1 MGKSIE
7 EEILKELDSDV
18 ATILATDVHHAVSEA
33 HKEVVE
39 NDWYDMYEPR
49 IYKRRKERKGLIDE
63 NNFQIGISGDIQ
75 NGMTYTFENIT
86 KDNPYGKFGFGYE
99 PFYSSLEGENFL
111 IDMIAEDKLRP
122 INNKVEL
129 MDLTVEL
136 LEGMGEDE
144 KALVE
149 GLKKLGWKAL

>member
-18 ATILATDVHHAVSEA
+18 ATILATDVHNAVSEA
-33 HKEVVE
+33 HKEVIE
-39 NDWYDMYEPR
+39 SDWYDRYEPSV
-49 IYKRRKERKGLIDE
+49 YRRRTERKGLIDE

-75 NGMTYTFENIT
+75 NGMIYTFENIT
-86 KDNPYGKFGFGYE
+86 KDNPYVFGR
-99 PFYSSLEGENFL
+99 PFYDGLEGNELL
-111 IDMIAEDKLRP
+111 INMIAEEILRP
-122 INNKVEL
+122 VYNKVEL

-149 GLKKLGWKAL
+149 GLKKLGWKAV

>member
-18 ATILATDVHHAVSEA
+18 ATILATDVHNAVSQA
-33 HKEVVE
+33 HKEVIE
-39 NDWYDMYEPR
+39 SDWYDKYEPKV
-49 IYKRRKERKGLIDE
+49 YKRRTERKGLIDE

-75 NGMTYTFENIT
+75 NGMIYTFENIT
-86 KDNPYGKFGFGYE
+86 KDNPYIFGS
-99 PFYSSLEGENFL
+99 PFYDGLEGTNLL
-111 IDMIAEDKLRP
+111 IDMIAEESLRP
-122 INNKVEL
+122 VHNRVEL

-149 GLKKLGWKAL
+149 GLKKLGWKAV

>member
-18 ATILATDVHHAVSEA
+18 ATILATDVHNAVSEA

-39 NDWYDMYEPR
+39 SDWYDKYEPSV
-49 IYKRRKERKGLIDE
+49 YRRRTERKGLIDE

-86 KDNPYGKFGFGYE
+86 KDNPYVFGH
-99 PFYSSLEGENFL
+99 PFYDGLEGNELL
-111 IDMIAEDKLRP
+111 INMIAEEILRP
-122 INNKVEL
+122 VYNKVEL

-149 GLKKLGWKAL
+149 GLKKLGWKAV

>member
-18 ATILATDVHHAVSEA
+18 ATILATDVHNAVSEA

-39 NDWYDMYEPR
+39 SDWYDKYEPKV
-49 IYKRRKERKGLIDE
+49 YKRRKERKGLIDE
-63 NNFQIGISGDIQ
+63 NNFQIGISGDIE

-86 KDNPYGKFGFGYE
+86 KDNPYIFGS
-99 PFYSSLEGENFL
+99 PFYDGLEGTNLL
-111 IDMIAEDKLRP
+111 IDMIAEESLRP
-122 INNKVEL
+122 VHNRVEL

-136 LEGMGEDE
+136 LEGMREDE

-149 GLKKLGWKAL
+149 GLKKLGWKAV

>member
-18 ATILATDVHHAVSEA
+18 ATILATDVHNAVSQA
-33 HKEVVE
+33 HKEVIE
-39 NDWYDMYEPR
+39 SDWYDKYDPQV
-49 IYKRRKERKGLIDE
+49 YRRRTARKGLIDE

-75 NGMTYTFENIT
+75 NGMIYTFENIT
-86 KDNPYGKFGFGYE
+86 KDNPYVFGH
-99 PFYSSLEGENFL
+99 PFYDGLEGNELL
-111 IDMIAEDKLRP
+111 INMIAEEILRP
-122 INNKVEL
+122 VYNKVEL

-149 GLKKLGWKAL
+149 GLKKLGWKAV

>member
-18 ATILATDVHHAVSEA
+18 ATILATDVHNAVSEA
-33 HKEVVE
+33 HKEVIE
-39 NDWYDMYEPR
+39 SDWYDKYEPKV
-49 IYKRRKERKGLIDE
+49 YKRRKERKGLIDE

-75 NGMTYTFENIT
+75 NGMIYTFENIT
-86 KDNPYGKFGFGYE
+86 KDNPYIFGS
-99 PFYSSLEGENFL
+99 PFYDSLEGTNLL
-111 IDMIAEDKLRP
+111 IDMIAEESLRP
-122 INNKVEL
+122 VHNRVEL
-129 MDLTVEL
+129 MNLTVEL

-149 GLKKLGWKAL
+149 GLKKLGWKAV

>member
-18 ATILATDVHHAVSEA
+18 ATILATDVHNAVSEA
-33 HKEVVE
+33 HKEVIE
-39 NDWYDMYEPR
+39 SDWYDKYEPSV
-49 IYKRRKERKGLIDE
+49 YRRRTARKGLIDE
-63 NNFQIGISGDIQ
+63 NNFQIGISGDIE

-86 KDNPYGKFGFGYE
+86 KDNPYVFGH
-99 PFYSSLEGENFL
+99 PFYDGLEGNELL
-111 IDMIAEDKLRP
+111 INMIAEEILRP
-122 INNKVEL
+122 VYNKVEL

-149 GLKKLGWKAL
+149 GLKKLGWKAV

>member
-18 ATILATDVHHAVSEA
+18 ATILATDVHNAVSEA

-39 NDWYDMYEPR
+39 SDWYDKYDPQV
-49 IYKRRKERKGLIDE
+49 YRRRTARKGLIDD
-63 NNFQIGISGDIQ
+63 NNYIFRVSGNIE

-86 KDNPYGKFGFGYE
+86 KDNPYVFGHPYYDG
-99 PFYSSLEGENFL
+99 LEGNELL
-111 IDMIAEDKLRP
+111 INMIAEEILRP
-122 INNKVEL
+122 VYNKVEL

-149 GLKKLGWKAL
+149 GLKKLGWKAV

>member
-18 ATILATDVHHAVSEA
+18 ATILATDVHNAVSEA
-33 HKEVVE
+33 HKEVIE
-39 NDWYDMYEPR
+39 SDWYDKYDPQV
-49 IYKRRKERKGLIDE
+49 YRRRTARKGLIDE

-75 NGMTYTFENIT
+75 NGMIYTFENIT
-86 KDNPYGKFGFGYE
+86 KDNPYVFGH
-99 PFYSSLEGENFL
+99 PFYDGLEGNELL
-111 IDMIAEDKLRP
+111 INMIAEEILRP
-122 INNKVEL
+122 VYNKVEL

-149 GLKKLGWKAL
+149 GLKKLGWKAV

>member
-18 ATILATDVHHAVSEA
+18 ATILATDVHNAVSQA
-33 HKEVVE
+33 HKEVIE
-39 NDWYDMYEPR
+39 SDWYDKYEPSV
-49 IYKRRKERKGLIDE
+49 YRRRTARKGLIDE
-63 NNFQIGISGDIQ
+63 NNFQIGISGDIE

-86 KDNPYGKFGFGYE
+86 KDNPYVFGR
-99 PFYSSLEGENFL
+99 PFYDGLEGNELL
-111 IDMIAEDKLRP
+111 INMIAEEILRP
-122 INNKVEL
+122 VYNKVEL

-149 GLKKLGWKAL
+149 GLKKLGWKAV

>member
-18 ATILATDVHHAVSEA
+18 ATILATDVHNAVSQA

-39 NDWYDMYEPR
+39 SDWYDKYDPQV
-49 IYKRRKERKGLIDE
+49 YRRRTARKGLIDE

-75 NGMTYTFENIT
+75 NGMIYTFENIT
-86 KDNPYGKFGFGYE
+86 KDNPYVFGH
-99 PFYSSLEGENFL
+99 PFYDGLEGNELL
-111 IDMIAEDKLRP
+111 INMIAEEILRP
-122 INNKVEL
+122 VYNKVEL

-149 GLKKLGWKAL
+149 GLKKLGWKAV

>member
-18 ATILATDVHHAVSEA
+18 ATILATDVHNAVSEA

-39 NDWYDMYEPR
+39 SDWYDKYEPSV
-49 IYKRRKERKGLIDE
+49 YRRRTARKGLIDE
-63 NNFQIGISGDIQ
+63 NNFQIGISGDIE

-86 KDNPYGKFGFGYE
+86 KDNPYVFGR
-99 PFYSSLEGENFL
+99 PFYDGLEGNELL
-111 IDMIAEDKLRP
+111 INMIAEEILRP
-122 INNKVEL
+122 VYNKVEL

-149 GLKKLGWKAL
+149 GLKKLGWKAV

>member
-18 ATILATDVHHAVSEA
+18 ATILATDVHNAVSQA
-33 HKEVVE
+33 HKEVIE
-39 NDWYDMYEPR
+39 SDWYDRYEPKV
-49 IYKRRKERKGLIDE
+49 YKRRKERKGLIDE

-75 NGMTYTFENIT
+75 NGMIYTFENIT
-86 KDNPYGKFGFGYE
+86 KDNPYIFGS
-99 PFYSSLEGENFL
+99 PFYDGLEGTNL
-111 IDMIAEDKLRP
+111 LVDMIAEESLRP
-122 INNKVEL
+122 VHNRVEL

-149 GLKKLGWKAL
+149 GLKKLGWKAV

>member
-7 EEILKELDSDV
+7 KEILTELDSDV
-18 ATILATDVHHAVSEA
+18 ATILATDVHNAVSQA
-33 HKEVVE
+33 HKEVIE
-39 NDWYDMYEPR
+39 SDWYDRYEPKV
-49 IYKRRKERKGLIDE
+49 YQRRTERKGLTDE
-63 NNFQIGISGDIQ
+63 NNFQIGISGNIE

-86 KDNPYGKFGFGYE
+86 KDNPYIFGS
-99 PFYSSLEGENFL
+99 PFYDGLEGTNLL
-111 IDMIAEDKLRP
+111 IDMIAEEHLRP
-122 INNKVEL
+122 VHNRVEL

-149 GLKKLGWKAL
+149 GLKKLGWKAV

>member
-18 ATILATDVHHAVSEA
+18 ATILATDVHNAVSEA
-33 HKEVVE
+33 HKEVIE
-39 NDWYDMYEPR
+39 SDWYDKYEPSV
-49 IYKRRKERKGLIDE
+49 YRRRTARKGLIDE

-75 NGMTYTFENIT
+75 NGMIYTFENIT
-86 KDNPYGKFGFGYE
+86 KDNPYVFGH
-99 PFYSSLEGENFL
+99 PFYDGLEGNELL
-111 IDMIAEDKLRP
+111 INMIAEEILRP
-122 INNKVEL
+122 VYNKVEL

-149 GLKKLGWKAL
+149 GLKKLGWKAV

>member
-18 ATILATDVHHAVSEA
+18 ATILATDVHNAVSEA
-33 HKEVVE
+33 HKEVIE
-39 NDWYDMYEPR
+39 SDWYDKYEPSV
-49 IYKRRKERKGLIDE
+49 YRRRTERKGLIDE

-86 KDNPYGKFGFGYE
+86 KDNPYVFGH
-99 PFYSSLEGENFL
+99 PFYDGLEGNELL
-111 IDMIAEDKLRP
+111 INMIAEEILRP
-122 INNKVEL
+122 VYNKVEL

-149 GLKKLGWKAL
+149 GLKKLGWKAV

>member
-18 ATILATDVHHAVSEA
+18 ATILATDVHNAVSQA

-39 NDWYDMYEPR
+39 SDWYDKYEPSV
-49 IYKRRKERKGLIDE
+49 YRRRTERKGLIDE

-75 NGMTYTFENIT
+75 NGMIYTFENIT
-86 KDNPYGKFGFGYE
+86 KDNPYVFGH
-99 PFYSSLEGENFL
+99 PFYDGLEGNELL
-111 IDMIAEDKLRP
+111 INMIAEEILRP
-122 INNKVEL
+122 VYNKVEL

-149 GLKKLGWKAL
+149 GLKKLGWKAV

>member
-18 ATILATDVHHAVSEA
+18 ATILATDVHNAVSEA
-33 HKEVVE
+33 HKEVIE
-39 NDWYDMYEPR
+39 SDWYDKYEPKV
-49 IYKRRKERKGLIDE
+49 YKRRKERKGLTDE

-75 NGMTYTFENIT
+75 NGMIYTFENIT
-86 KDNPYGKFGFGYE
+86 KDNPYIFGS
-99 PFYSSLEGENFL
+99 PFYDGLEGTNLL
-111 IDMIAEDKLRP
+111 IDMIAEESLRP
-122 INNKVEL
+122 VHNRVEL

-149 GLKKLGWKAL
+149 GLKKLGWKAV

>member
-18 ATILATDVHHAVSEA
+18 ATILATDVHNAVSEA

-39 NDWYDMYEPR
+39 SDWYDKYEPKV
-49 IYKRRKERKGLIDE
+49 YKRRTARKGLIDE

-75 NGMTYTFENIT
+75 NGMIYTFENIT
-86 KDNPYGKFGFGYE
+86 KDNPYVFGH
-99 PFYSSLEGENFL
+99 PFYEGLEGNELL
-111 IDMIAEDKLRP
+111 INMIAEEILRP
-122 INNKVEL
+122 VYNKVEL

-149 GLKKLGWKAL
+149 GLKKLGWKAV

>member
-7 EEILKELDSDV
+7 KEILKELDSDV
-18 ATILATDVHHAVSEA
+18 ATILATDVHNAVSEA

-39 NDWYDMYEPR
+39 SDWYDKYEPSV
-49 IYKRRKERKGLIDE
+49 YKRRKERKGLIDE
-63 NNFQIGISGDIQ
+63 NNFQIGISGDIE

-86 KDNPYGKFGFGYE
+86 KDNPYIFGS
-99 PFYSSLEGENFL
+99 PFYDGLEGTNLL
-111 IDMIAEDKLRP
+111 INMIAEEVNLRP
-122 INNKVEL
+122 VYNKVEL

-149 GLKKLGWKAL
+149 GLKKLGWKAV

>member
-18 ATILATDVHHAVSEA
+18 ATILATDVHNAVSQA

-39 NDWYDMYEPR
+39 SDWYDKYEPSV
-49 IYKRRKERKGLIDE
+49 YRRRTERKGLIDE

-75 NGMTYTFENIT
+75 NGMIYTFENIT
-86 KDNPYGKFGFGYE
+86 KDNPYIFGS
-99 PFYSSLEGENFL
+99 PFYDGLEGNELL
-111 IDMIAEDKLRP
+111 INMIAEEILRP
-122 INNKVEL
+122 VYNKVEL

-149 GLKKLGWKAL
+149 GLKKLGWKAV

>member
-18 ATILATDVHHAVSEA
+18 ATILATDVHNAVSQA
-33 HKEVVE
+33 HKEVIE
-39 NDWYDMYEPR
+39 SDWYDKYEPKV
-49 IYKRRKERKGLIDE
+49 YKRRKERKGLIDE

-75 NGMTYTFENIT
+75 NGMIYTFENIT
-86 KDNPYGKFGFGYE
+86 KDNPYIFGS
-99 PFYSSLEGENFL
+99 PFYDGLEGTNLL
-111 IDMIAEDKLRP
+111 IDMIAEESLRP
-122 INNKVEL
+122 VHNRVEL

-149 GLKKLGWKAL
+149 GLKKLGWKAV

>member
-18 ATILATDVHHAVSEA
+18 ATILATDVHNAVSEA

-39 NDWYDMYEPR
+39 SDWYDKYEPKV
-49 IYKRRKERKGLIDE
+49 YKRRTARKGLIDE

-75 NGMTYTFENIT
+75 NGMIYTFENIT
-86 KDNPYGKFGFGYE
+86 KDNPYVFGH
-99 PFYSSLEGENFL
+99 PFYDGLEGNELL
-111 IDMIAEDKLRP
+111 INMIAEEILRP
-122 INNKVEL
+122 VYNKVEL

-149 GLKKLGWKAL
+149 GLKKLGWKAV

>member
-18 ATILATDVHHAVSEA
+18 ATILATDVHNAVSEA
-33 HKEVVE
+33 HKEVIE
-39 NDWYDMYEPR
+39 SDWYDKYEPSV
-49 IYKRRKERKGLIDE
+49 YRRRTARKGLIDE
-63 NNFQIGISGDIQ
+63 NNFQIGISGDIE

-86 KDNPYGKFGFGYE
+86 KDNPYVFGR
-99 PFYSSLEGENFL
+99 PFYDGLEGNELL
-111 IDMIAEDKLRP
+111 INMIAEEILRP
-122 INNKVEL
+122 VYNKVEL

-149 GLKKLGWKAL
+149 GLKKLGWKAV

>member
-18 ATILATDVHHAVSEA
+18 ATILATDVHNAVSEA
-33 HKEVVE
+33 HKEVIE
-39 NDWYDMYEPR
+39 SDWYDKYEPSV
-49 IYKRRKERKGLIDE
+49 YRRRTARKGLIDE

-86 KDNPYGKFGFGYE
+86 KDNPYVFGR
-99 PFYSSLEGENFL
+99 PFYDGLEGTNLL
-111 IDMIAEDKLRP
+111 INMIAEEHLRP
-122 INNKVEL
+122 VHNRVEL

-149 GLKKLGWKAL
+149 GLKKLGWKAE

>member
-18 ATILATDVHHAVSEA
+18 ATILATDVHNAVSQA
-33 HKEVVE
+33 HKEVIE
-39 NDWYDMYEPR
+39 SDWYDRYEPKV
-49 IYKRRKERKGLIDE
+49 YKRRKERKGLIDE

-75 NGMTYTFENIT
+75 NGMIYTFENIT
-86 KDNPYGKFGFGYE
+86 KDNPYIFGS
-99 PFYSSLEGENFL
+99 PFYDGLEGNELL
-111 IDMIAEDKLRP
+111 INMIAEEILRP
-122 INNKVEL
+122 VYNKVEL

-149 GLKKLGWKAL
+149 GLKKLGWKAV

>member
-18 ATILATDVHHAVSEA
+18 ATILATDVHNAVSEA
-33 HKEVVE
+33 HKEVIE
-39 NDWYDMYEPR
+39 SDWYDKYEPKV
-49 IYKRRKERKGLIDE
+49 YKRRKERKGLIDE

-75 NGMTYTFENIT
+75 NGMIYTFENIT
-86 KDNPYGKFGFGYE
+86 KDNPYIFGS
-99 PFYSSLEGENFL
+99 PFYDGLEGTNLL
-111 IDMIAEDKLRP
+111 IDMIAEESLRP
-122 INNKVEL
+122 VHNRVEL

-149 GLKKLGWKAL
+149 GLKKLGWKAV

>member
-18 ATILATDVHHAVSEA
+18 ATILATDVHNAVSEA

-39 NDWYDMYEPR
+39 SDWYDKYEPKV
-49 IYKRRKERKGLIDE
+49 YRRRTARKGLIDE

-75 NGMTYTFENIT
+75 NGMIYTFENIT
-86 KDNPYGKFGFGYE
+86 KDNPYVFGH
-99 PFYSSLEGENFL
+99 PFYDGLEGNELL
-111 IDMIAEDKLRP
+111 INMIAEEILRP
-122 INNKVEL
+122 VYNKVEL

-149 GLKKLGWKAL
+149 GLKKLGWKAV

>member
-39 NDWYDMYEPR
+39 NDWYDRYEPKV
-49 IYKRRKERKGLIDE
+49 YKRRKERKGLIDE

-86 KDNPYGKFGFGYE
+86 KDNPYIFGS
-99 PFYSSLEGENFL
+99 PFYDGLEGKNLL
-111 IDMIAEDKLRP
+111 INMIAEEENLRP
-122 INNKVEL
+122 VHNRVEL

-149 GLKKLGWKAL
+149 GLKKLGWKAV

>member
-18 ATILATDVHHAVSEA
+18 ATILATDVHNAVSQA
-33 HKEVVE
+33 HKEVIE
-39 NDWYDMYEPR
+39 NDWYDMYEPKA
-49 IYKRRKERKGLIDE
+49 YKRRKERKGLIDE

-86 KDNPYGKFGFGYE
+86 KDNPYTFGS
-99 PFYSSLEGENFL
+99 PFYDGLEGNELLVN
-111 IDMIAEDKLRP
+111 MIAEENLRP
-122 INNKVEL
+122 AHNRVEL

-149 GLKKLGWKAL
+149 GLKKLGWKAV

>member
-18 ATILATDVHHAVSEA
+18 ATILATDVHNAVSQA
-33 HKEVVE
+33 HKEVIE
-39 NDWYDMYEPR
+39 SDWYDRYEPKV
-49 IYKRRKERKGLIDE
+49 YKRRKERKGLIDE

-75 NGMTYTFENIT
+75 NGMIYTFENIT
-86 KDNPYGKFGFGYE
+86 KDNPYIFGS
-99 PFYSSLEGENFL
+99 PFYDGLEGNELL
-111 IDMIAEDKLRP
+111 INMIAEESLRP
-122 INNKVEL
+122 VHNRVEL

-149 GLKKLGWKAL
+149 GLKKLGWKAV

>member
-18 ATILATDVHHAVSEA
+18 ATILATDVHNAVSQA
-33 HKEVVE
+33 HKEVIE
-39 NDWYDMYEPR
+39 SDWYDKYEPSV
-49 IYKRRKERKGLIDE
+49 YRRRTARKGLIDE

-75 NGMTYTFENIT
+75 NGMIYTFENIT
-86 KDNPYGKFGFGYE
+86 KDNPYVFGR
-99 PFYSSLEGENFL
+99 PFYDGLEGNELL
-111 IDMIAEDKLRP
+111 INMIAEEILRP
-122 INNKVEL
+122 VYNKVEL

-149 GLKKLGWKAL
+149 GLKKLGWKAV

>member
-18 ATILATDVHHAVSEA
+18 ATILATDVHNAVSEA

-39 NDWYDMYEPR
+39 NDWYDMYEPKV
-49 IYKRRKERKGLIDE
+49 YKRRKERKGLIDE

-75 NGMTYTFENIT
+75 NGMIYTFENIT
-86 KDNPYGKFGFGYE
+86 KDNPYIFGS
-99 PFYSSLEGENFL
+99 PFYDGLEGTNL
-111 IDMIAEDKLRP
+111 LVDMIAEESLRP
-122 INNKVEL
+122 VHNRVEL

-149 GLKKLGWKAL
+149 GLKKLGWKAV

>member
-18 ATILATDVHHAVSEA
+18 ATILATDVHNAVSEA
-33 HKEVVE
+33 HKEVIE
-39 NDWYDMYEPR
+39 SDWYDKYEPSV
-49 IYKRRKERKGLIDE
+49 YRRRTARKGLIDE

-86 KDNPYGKFGFGYE
+86 KDNPYVFGH
-99 PFYSSLEGENFL
+99 PFYDGLEGNELL
-111 IDMIAEDKLRP
+111 INMIAEEILRP
-122 INNKVEL
+122 VYNKVEL

-149 GLKKLGWKAL
+149 GLKKLGWKAV

>member
-18 ATILATDVHHAVSEA
+18 ATILATDVHNAVSQA

-39 NDWYDMYEPR
+39 SDWYDKYEPSV
-49 IYKRRKERKGLIDE
+49 YRRRTARKGLIDE
-63 NNFQIGISGDIQ
+63 NNFQIGISGDIE

-86 KDNPYGKFGFGYE
+86 KDNPYVFGR
-99 PFYSSLEGENFL
+99 PFYDGLEGNELL
-111 IDMIAEDKLRP
+111 INMIAEEILRP
-122 INNKVEL
+122 VYNKVEL

-149 GLKKLGWKAL
+149 GLKKLGWKAV